1 MQIIQ
6 QLMKDG
12 TVFCP
17 PFQYQQ
23 GTMDLVWCRLSG
35 AATERL
41 VTVDGRAQ
49 FGGLVHGEALM
60 LTEDMTPDTAA
71 LRREWFAVLL
81 SPEPIRGDSLHA
93 RMVVCATRDEA
104 LRLAGAIQSGDR
116 RARGYQPGG
125 PALSP
130 TLDLPREIPPFD
142 LAGFLPLP
150 ALAPL
155 RDGWDNLLPVPRLE
169 ANGNAFV
176 GCVSERQARAVHAR
190 ANAAGLTKTELYALC
205 RVAFRVA
212 DVPHLRSSA
221 FRWMMDTELPKA
233 CKPGRDLAPPPPRAD
248 RHIRAAVEDIERI
261 ASAARRKLDPQF
273 VTTYRPVAAGRSC
286 GTCGSPNG
294 KCACF

>member
-221 FRWMMDTELPKA
+221 LIVTSARPSRTSSALRARPGASWIRNSSPPIGPSLPA
-233 CKPGRDLAPPPPRAD
+233 ARAG
-248 RHIRAAVEDIERI
+248 RAAAPTGSVP
-261 ASAARRKLDPQF
+261 ASSVRAIIP
-273 VTTYRPVAAGRSC
+273 
-286 GTCGSPNG
+286 GSPMT
-294 KCACF
+294 